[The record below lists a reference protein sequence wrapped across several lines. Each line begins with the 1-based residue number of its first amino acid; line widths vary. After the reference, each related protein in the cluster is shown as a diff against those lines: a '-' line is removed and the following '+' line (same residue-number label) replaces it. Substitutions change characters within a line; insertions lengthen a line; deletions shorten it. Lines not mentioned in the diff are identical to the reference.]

1 MVWVYIKHTHTI
13 KHTYTNLLQQKN
25 FLSYNLL
32 NKICD
37 IIHVYIYL
45 HLLLSYMFSQS
56 EILDRIDQGKTK
68 AINKLLK
75 VQYENRIKLPIDFW
89 YLNQHH
95 EILEIISEERK
106 SRFLKTFLIRT
117 DNGIYNLKK
126 YHMEIEFKKFVLEFY
141 GFWKIDFEVIT

>member
-1 MVWVYIKHTHTI
+1 
-13 KHTYTNLLQQKN
+13 
-25 FLSYNLL
+25 
-32 NKICD
+32 
-37 IIHVYIYL
+37 
-45 HLLLSYMFSQS
+45 MFSQS

-89 YLNQHH
+89 YLDQHH

-106 SRFLKTFLIRT
+106 NRFLKTFLIRT
-117 DNGIYNLKK
+117 DKGIYNLKK